1 MPAPFG
7 AVFPIRPQVG
17 ELTVRGAPPAG
28 TTHLLAAVVGAA
40 IALAGVL
47 VGRRSA

>member
-1 MPAPFG
+1 VFAGRARAG
-7 AVFPIRPQVG
+7 A
-17 ELTVRGAPPAG
+17 APPAG
-28 TTHLLAAVVGAA
+28 LTHLLAAVVGAA